1 MTTDRYE
8 LDIGPS
14 CSPQRVSQ
22 KDYVSEGGPRSG
34 SRKIRGNPPPKYDKC
49 MICKRH
55 VSELE
60 VFGGTDDFFFEDFA
74 SSKLNTK
81 TREFLPGYPVPNLEC
96 RDCFARPGPLWAIHE
111 EDRLGRPL
119 TEREYIDMQ
128 YKLEIRELEM
138 HEESN

>member
-34 SRKIRGNPPPKYDKC
+34 RRKTLSNLPPEDREC
-49 MICKRH
+49 MICGRH
-55 VSELE
+55 EHELE
-60 VFGGTDDFFFEDFA
+60 AFGGTDDFFFEDFA

-119 TEREYIDMQ
+119 TEREYIDMR

>member
-8 LDIGPS
+8 LNTGTS
-14 CSPQRVSQ
+14 YSPQSVSQ
-22 KDYVSEGGPRSG
+22 KDYESEGGPRSG
-34 SRKIRGNPPPKYDKC
+34 RGKIRRNPPPKYDKC

-60 VFGGTDDFFFEDFA
+60 AFGGTDDFFFEDFA
-74 SSKLNTK
+74 SSKLNPN
-81 TREFLPGYPVPNLEC
+81 TREFLPHYPVQNLEC

-119 TEREYIDMQ
+119 TEREYIDMR
-128 YKLEIRELEM
+128 YKLELSLLEM